1 MRRAVPVLAA
11 TAGVLA
17 LLANFHTR
25 PIASGLVTSA
35 APGAG
40 AGTGTGHSPND
51 PGPNRSPSPAGASS
65 TTGGAG
71 SVGGPTSR
79 SSTSTGSASRPS
91 ASPAP
96 AATAPATRSIDGP
109 VVPTSFG
116 PVQVRVTVHGSQI
129 VDVQALELPVDRARS
144 QRISAQAGPELRT
157 EALKA
162 QSAKID
168 VVSGATY
175 TSGGY
180 SRSLQGALDAA
191 RP

>member
-25 PIASGLVTSA
+25 PIAGGLVTSA
-35 APGAG
+35 APGT
-40 AGTGTGHSPND
+40 GTGTGH
-51 PGPNRSPSPAGASS
+51 GSS
-65 TTGGAG
+65 GAG
-71 SVGGPTSR
+71 STGSSPPALPPSTVGGPGPVGGPTSR
-79 SSTSTGSASRPS
+79 SSTNTGSTPRST
-91 ASPAP
+91 SPAP
-96 AATAPATRSIDGP
+96 PATATRSIDGP
-109 VVPTSFG
+109 VVATSFG